1 MTSSKDL
8 FSDEKHQVSTKLVVQ
23 DKIQGDSDTFG
34 ADNTFPEYVRSF
46 KEKECWILF
55 QKMVN
60 KGISVS
66 YETILRGMLTPTEVR
81 AAEKKQK
88 EIFERQASLDL
99 ESADTPTTQEESCAK
114 EWKLIYFQLNVIAL

>member
-23 DKIQGDSDTFG
+23 VQDKIQSDSDTFG

-99 ESADTPTTQEESCAK
+99 ETADAPTTQNDSCAK
-114 EWKLIYFQLNVIAL
+114 E